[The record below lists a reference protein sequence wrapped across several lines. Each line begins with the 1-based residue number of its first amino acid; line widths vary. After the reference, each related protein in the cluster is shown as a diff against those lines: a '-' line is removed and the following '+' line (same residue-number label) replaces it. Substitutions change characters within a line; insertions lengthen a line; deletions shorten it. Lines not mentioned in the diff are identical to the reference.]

1 MKNKEANMRLI
12 KRISELKDGT
22 YNVNTIN
29 GNFNI
34 RKNCS
39 YYEENYN
46 MKVFKRDI
54 LIEDEK
60 GNPFSRYYYLH
71 KTDYEWYAH
80 KLETEI
86 DYSNEFK
93 LKNGY
98 DICYENN
105 TIKIY
110 TDKEHKDYYCIY
122 KDSIDKYE
130 NNKYK
135 STVANIKDNTIYDDL
150 LSIDLNHFDKI
161 VKINNKKIVISNK
174 KDLKEELNTYLEK
187 IIELNAL
194 IENDEYLNKIITK
207 DIKKYNLNNKKIND
221 IKNSEIKLIKL
232 YKLYLEAMKILNYKH
247 DLNIMR
253 EIIFNLN
260 PEFNKLH
267 KNTKYIKK
275 DTIVN
280 ETLENTLL
288 NLKCGLYFVKTIQ
301 GLMQID
307 ILVDE
312 YSISDELGNII
323 EEIKDNDLTNELIN
337 GLNKILESQEEGLE
351 NAKIVKE
358 EQIKKLRKELKM
370 LENEVEINFLK

>member
-1 MKNKEANMRLI
+1 MKNKEANIRLI
-12 KRISELKDGT
+12 KRILELKNGT

-46 MKVFKRDI
+46 TKVFERDI

-80 KLETEI
+80 NLETEI

-93 LKNGY
+93 LENGY

-122 KDSIDKYE
+122 KNSIDKYE

-135 STVANIKDNTIYDDL
+135 SNFADIENNTIYDGL
-150 LSIDLNHFDKI
+150 LTIDLTNFDKI
-161 VKINNKKIVISNK
+161 VSINNKKIRISK
-174 KDLKEELNTYLEK
+174 EKDIKEELNTYLKK
-187 IIELNAL
+187 IIELNEL

-207 DIKKYNLNNKKIND
+207 DIKKYNLNIEKIND
-221 IKNSEIKLIKL
+221 IKDSEIKLIKL
-232 YKLYLEAMKILNYKH
+232 YKVYLEAMSILKYTH

-260 PEFNKLH
+260 PEFNKLY
-267 KNTKYIKK
+267 KKTDYIKK

-288 NLKCGLYFVKTIQ
+288 NLKCGLYFVKTKQ
-301 GLMQID
+301 GLIQID
-307 ILVDE
+307 ILVDG

-323 EEIKDNDLTNELIN
+323 EEIKDNDLTNELID
-337 GLNKILESQEEGLE
+337 GLNKILKAQKEEDLG
-351 NAKIVKE
+351 NAKIAKE
-358 EQIKKLRKELKM
+358 ERIKKLKKELKM
-370 LENEVEINFLK
+370 LENENK